1 MTDFSP
7 AALLVLST
15 IVRMKAGVPT
25 TGEVVGCWPVHPG
38 TERMVAL
45 HGEWVRGALAL
56 PTAKVAW
63 SDGEVTVERVTDL
76 RVEA

>member
-1 MTDFSP
+1 
-7 AALLVLST
+7 
-15 IVRMKAGVPT
+15 
-25 TGEVVGCWPVHPG
+25 
-38 TERMVAL
+38 MVAL

-76 RVEA
+76 RVVEA